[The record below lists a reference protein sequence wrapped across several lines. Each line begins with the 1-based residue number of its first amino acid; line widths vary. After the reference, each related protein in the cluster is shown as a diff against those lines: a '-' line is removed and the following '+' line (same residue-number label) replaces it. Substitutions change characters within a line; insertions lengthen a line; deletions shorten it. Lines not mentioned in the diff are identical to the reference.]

1 MTVRDLKK
9 LQSFNTSCPRKILR
23 IFWPKISNNELKLT
37 KQEDIGIV
45 LARRRWIGHVL
56 RKEHTHIPKV
66 ALRWTPE
73 GKRKGRP
80 KSTWRRTVE
89 AELSTLNLN
98 LEQALRL
105 QRTDKNG
112 GDLLTAYAPLGV

>member
-1 MTVRDLKK
+1 MTVCDLKK
-9 LQSFNTSCPRKILR
+9 LQSFNTSCPRKFLR
-23 IFWPKISNNELKLT
+23 IFWPKISNNNELKLT

-56 RKEHTHIPKV
+56 RKEPTHIPKV

-80 KSTWRRTVE
+80 KYWKY
-89 AELSTLNLN
+89 LSLGD
-98 LEQALRL
+98 LEQ
-105 QRTDKNG
+105 T
-112 GDLLTAYAPLGV
+112 